1 MEQKELRY
9 LFISYLI
16 VGLCRFYLCCWQWTS
31 IVPPGFQWD
40 QLQRN
45 GKDKR
50 VQRHTEKLC
59 VCVCARLHC
68 LFPNYNCWIPGYIR
82 EHISSQLAAV
92 VCQRL
97 LWIPWHA
104 NRSCFEDDSC
114 GFKLKS
120 KLVDKVLHWSSNFL
134 SWYFPPFRSLFFS
147 VTSSYSSR
155 FFFWHSNRLKGY
167 WGHRCLAMVADDLI
181 GSLKSLLLD

>member
-1 MEQKELRY
+1 
-9 LFISYLI
+9 
-16 VGLCRFYLCCWQWTS
+16 
-31 IVPPGFQWD
+31 
-40 QLQRN
+40 
-45 GKDKR
+45 
-50 VQRHTEKLC
+50 
-59 VCVCARLHC
+59 
-68 LFPNYNCWIPGYIR
+68 
-82 EHISSQLAAV
+82 V

-155 FFFWHSNRLKGY
+155 FFFFHSNRLKGY